1 MRPHLLALALVA
13 ALAGCQPADAPTN
26 GSTPAASQQAG
37 DAAVDAAFAD
47 LSKRALD
54 TWMQLSPVSATQ
66 IGDHRYDSEL
76 DDLSAAGQQKTV
88 AAYKALLGELDKI
101 EVAKLGRENQVDAA
115 ILRNQLQSEIW
126 NAEVLQSG
134 KWDPQLYNGIAGSAI
149 YGLMAREFAPLPE
162 RLKSATARM

>member
-37 DAAVDAAFAD
+37 EAAVDAAFAD

-101 EVAKLGRENQVDAA
+101 DVAKLGRENQVDGDPAQPAA
-115 ILRNQLQSEIW
+115 VGNLERR
-126 NAEVLQSG
+126 
-134 KWDPQLYNGIAGSAI
+134 SAAVRQV
-149 YGLMAREFAPLPE
+149 GPAAVQRH
-162 RLKSATARM
+162 RR